1 MYPMEIQV
9 PSYQPPPPLSRENES
24 RTLQPSRHINN
35 NTTTSASTN
44 LQATADLVS
53 KLHPNTT
60 INMNNSSD
68 VVIGPM
74 TQYQGA
80 VTIYQYMDATVENA
94 NRHRREPLDSARNQ
108 LDTKDS
114 SCVIDPKKHWLQI
127 LAVFAI
133 VLGLSTTVYY
143 TILAN
148 KTTDQRPPI
157 VFGKNYE
164 SDTLP
169 NLGNGHYIL
178 DRQMWGAF
186 NVSSVKNLSALH
198 HPIPYVVI
206 GHMGVQTESC
216 FNIYSCS
223 VKMRAIQDNGIGT
236 KQMADL
242 GGNFYLGGDGNV
254 YVGRGWDYEN
264 AYGNNSLAI
273 IFLGDYQ
280 RQNTTERQMNA
291 LDHLLTYGLVE
302 SYLTRDY
309 KMFGLN
315 QTKVSKY
322 SPGIHIIKQIRKY
335 PRWIPCGDNGNS
347 NCGAD
352 FGIKWSLRN

>member
-1 MYPMEIQV
+1 M
-9 PSYQPPPPLSRENES
+9 
-24 RTLQPSRHINN
+24 
-35 NTTTSASTN
+35 
-44 LQATADLVS
+44 
-53 KLHPNTT
+53 
-60 INMNNSSD
+60 
-68 VVIGPM
+68 
-74 TQYQGA
+74 
-80 VTIYQYMDATVENA
+80 
-94 NRHRREPLDSARNQ
+94 
-108 LDTKDS
+108 
-114 SCVIDPKKHWLQI
+114 
-127 LAVFAI
+127 
-133 VLGLSTTVYY
+133 
-143 TILAN
+143 
-148 KTTDQRPPI
+148 
-157 VFGKNYE
+157 
-164 SDTLP
+164 
-169 NLGNGHYIL
+169 
-178 DRQMWGAF
+178 
-186 NVSSVKNLSALH
+186 
-198 HPIPYVVI
+198 
-206 GHMGVQTESC
+206 
-216 FNIYSCS
+216 
-223 VKMRAIQDNGIGT
+223 
-236 KQMADL
+236 
-242 GGNFYLGGDGNV
+242 GGDGNV